1 MALALVGIITIK
13 DAKGKSA
20 TTEFNFPSSVTMA
33 NAKIFAQQ
41 MALLYDAV
49 TKGVITRIG
58 VAVLASLPGAL
69 KASADADS
77 DVEEGARFQ
86 FRTDGGFMTGFRI
99 PTFDE
104 AKILSGT
111 KQVDLADTDVAALVA
126 AYEDGLSL
134 VAAGGSGTVQPT
146 DKRED
151 PVNVLDTALEQFTAS
166 R

>member
-1 MALALVGIITIK
+1 MSLALVGLLTFK
-13 DAKGKSA
+13 DAKGAVA
-20 TTEFNFPSSVTMA
+20 TTEFNFPSSVTLA

-41 MALLYDAV
+41 MAILYNNV
-49 TKGVITRIG
+49 TTGVITRIG
-58 VAVLASLPGAL
+58 VAVLATLPGAL
-69 KASADADS
+69 RASADADS

-86 FRTDGGFMTGFRI
+86 FRTDGGFYTGFRI

-111 KQVDLADTDVAALVA
+111 KQVDTADTDVAALVA
-126 AYEDGLSL
+126 VFEDGLSL
-134 VAAGGSGTVQPT
+134 TGVGGSGTVQPC

-151 PVNVLDTALEQFTAS
+151 PINALDAALEQFVKS